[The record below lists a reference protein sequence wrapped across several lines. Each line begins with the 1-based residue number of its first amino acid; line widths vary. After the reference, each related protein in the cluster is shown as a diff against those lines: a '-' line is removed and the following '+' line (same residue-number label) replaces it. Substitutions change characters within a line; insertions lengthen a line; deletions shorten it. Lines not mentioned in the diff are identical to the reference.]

1 MEMTGNLT
9 KSLFL
14 RGRVNLPSSCIGG
27 SMSIL
32 KKPTPKLRENITP
45 VVTSTAAATG
55 TAAQLPHFGILTWPQ
70 QPVRHFLVRQYFPTP
85 LMIQE
90 MLKGTKSGMNKP
102 PPPSKSANSIPVEK
116 VEAVSPGI
124 GRIPCKYGT
133 ESAALVDDDVP
144 DPPPE
149 AKIVHESTEDDYNY
163 ELNVYLGRGFHPE
176 NVHVSLDHGVVSIE
190 AESDE
195 KFGSCSVHQEI
206 HEEFPLPNNVTLWS
220 HNDSRAFL
228 DTEGNL
234 KVQVP
239 LPQSPDSPET
249 EKLYTHTH
257 FGYSSNDIYL

>member
-1 MEMTGNLT
+1 LT

-27 SMSIL
+27 STSIL
-32 KKPTPKLRENITP
+32 KIPVLKPTENAS
-45 VVTSTAAATG
+45 TSTSNTAAI
-55 TAAQLPHFGILTWPQ
+55 AAQLPRLGLLTWPQ

-90 MLKGTKSGMNKP
+90 MLKGSHSGVHKP
-102 PPPSKSANSIPVEK
+102 PLSSPSSTTKFANSIPVEK
-116 VEAVSPGI
+116 VEAEVGN
-124 GRIPCKYGT
+124 GRIPCKYG
-133 ESAALVDDDVP
+133 EIAALVDDDIP
-144 DPPPE
+144 DQRPE
-149 AKIVHESTEDDYNY
+149 PKIVHESTEDDYNY
-163 ELNVYLGRGFHPE
+163 VLNVYLGRGFHPE

-195 KFGSCSVHQEI
+195 KFGTCSVHQEI

-249 EKLYTHTH
+249 EKLYTDTH